1 MRDDG
6 EDCRRRVTDVDIT
19 LPQAVYTGVQ
29 MLEILEKT
37 ATSRHFWGRS
47 ACLPRG
53 TVRSARLLAV
63 SISALRYFR
72 RGDQETSW
80 RREPESAISTS
91 ADCSLSQHGVRSA
104 ECGVRSLKSH
114 VRASISLR
122 NY

>member
-1 MRDDG
+1 MSDDG
-6 EDCRRRVTDVDIT
+6 EDCRRRVTDVDVA
-19 LPQAVYTGVQ
+19 LAHAVYTGVQ

-53 TVRSARLLAV
+53 TARSASLLAF
-63 SISALRYFR
+63 SISALRCLR

-91 ADCSLSQHGVRSA
+91 ADCSLSRLAHHRTRPARVG
-104 ECGVRSLKSH
+104 
-114 VRASISLR
+114 
-122 NY
+122 